1 MISQGLQFGII
12 DLDSSHCI
20 GFMFN
25 YNLFMMKEK
34 IEKLFRQSILLF
46 GILLSAF
53 VMKSQE
59 RIVGLLYY
67 DHSPVSIE
75 IRDGKIYQVTR
86 LEKLPEGVPEVF
98 IAPGFFDNQVNGFA
112 GVTFA
117 LGGGELTVEGVKIA
131 TKELWKYG
139 VTTYMPTTT
148 TNSHELLLKNL
159 AILEK
164 ARNDTS
170 LYGSIAGF
178 HMEGPFINPEDG
190 YRGAH
195 PKQYV
200 RLPDWDEFMQFDKA
214 ANHHIL
220 QVTVAPEMEGA
231 LDFITNCSRNDII
244 VALGHHNAPAETV
257 TAAIDRGAKIATHL
271 GNGAA
276 NMVNRH
282 KNPFWS
288 QLADD
293 RFSISIICDGFHLPP
308 EVVKAFYKAKGVDK
322 TILTSDVTS
331 YGSLPKGK
339 YLSDE
344 GDSIEITPEGKLWNI
359 NQGGLYGSA
368 SPLVNGLGNI
378 MKFTGCSLTDAV
390 QMASTNPAK
399 LYGQN
404 DRGILEPGKRADIV
418 MFTCDD
424 FVVKIQKTWVTGKLV
439 YDAKRNLND

>member
-1 MISQGLQFGII
+1 MKILRTKTFLPRVVVLGIFLTVSFLLQAR
-12 DLDSSHCI
+12 
-20 GFMFN
+20 
-25 YNLFMMKEK
+25 EK
-34 IEKLFRQSILLF
+34 IT
-46 GILLSAF
+46 
-53 VMKSQE
+53 
-59 RIVGLLYY
+59 GLLYY
-67 DHSPVSIE
+67 DRSPVSVE

-86 LEKLPEGVPEVF
+86 LEKLPEGVPEVY

-117 LGGGELTVEGVKIA
+117 LGGGSDLTVEDVKKA
-131 TKELWKYG
+131 TRELWRFG

-148 TNSHELLLKNL
+148 TNSRELLLRNL
-159 AILEK
+159 AVLEK

-178 HMEGPFINPEDG
+178 HMEGPYISPVDG

-195 PKQYV
+195 PKKYV
-200 RLPDWDEFMQFDKA
+200 RLPDWQEFTQFDEA

-231 LDFITNCSRNDII
+231 LDFISQCSRAGIV

-276 NMVNRH
+276 TMVNRH

-293 RFSISIICDGFHLPP
+293 RFNISIICDGFHLPP

-322 TILTSDVTS
+322 TIVTSDVTN
-331 YGSLPKGK
+331 YGSLPTGF
-339 YLSDE
+339 YISEE
-344 GDSIEITPEGKLWNI
+344 GDSIEITPEGKLWNMAQ
-359 NQGGLYGSA
+359 NGLYGSA
-368 SPLVNGLGNI
+368 SALTKGVGNI
-378 MKFTGCSLTDAV
+378 MKFTGCTLADAV

-399 LYGQN
+399 LYNLN
-404 DRGILEPGKRADIV
+404 DRGKLEPGMRADIIL
-418 MFTCDD
+418 FSLED
-424 FVVKIQKTWVTGKLV
+424 FSIHIQQTWVKGNLV
-439 YDAKRNLND
+439 YDAKRNGNE